1 MRLIDADALLEKQ
14 WEVESES
21 SFDELISVVSVED
34 IINAPTIEMPNEP
47 LLI

>member
-1 MRLIDADALLEKQ
+1 MRLIDADTLLEKQ

-34 IINAPTIEMPNEP
+34 IINAPTIEMPK
-47 LLI
+47 